1 MTLRG
6 PAHRLVTP
14 QSPRPRPLLLRGL
27 FSPRPARGGGVA
39 MKRGGKQRLAL
50 GGAGEA
56 GPDGKTER
64 PLVPACPRC
73 RPGRLQRHLLS
84 GEFDQLRDFPIFE
97 SNFVQVTRLGEVANK
112 VTMGVAAS
120 SPALELPDLL
130 LLAGP
135 AKENGH
141 LQLFGCGPCRRPAT
155 ASSASGCG
163 CSTACASTRPR
174 RTRRSR
180 TARRKRR
187 RLGGGARSLQPWK
200 PDLTQ
205 RSQNSGDCDSPN
217 VLPVHQRTKEEN
229 ALSRGRTDESIK

>member
-1 MTLRG
+1 MKPG
-6 PAHRLVTP
+6 HEPKPA
-14 QSPRPRPLLLRGL
+14 
-27 FSPRPARGGGVA
+27 F
-39 MKRGGKQRLAL
+39 

-56 GPDGKTER
+56 GPGVMAER
-64 PLVPACPRC
+64 PLVSACPTG

-141 LQLFGCGPCRRPAT
+141 LQLFGLFP
-155 ASSASGCG
+155 
-163 CSTACASTRPR
+163 
-174 RTRRSR
+174 
-180 TARRKRR
+180 
-187 RLGGGARSLQPWK
+187 LQFVQ
-200 PDLTQ
+200 LF
-205 RSQNSGDCDSPN
+205 
-217 VLPVHQRTKEEN
+217 VH
-229 ALSRGRTDESIK
+229 DESRWQLKVKFRTGRAFYLQLRAPPESRDREFGQWVRLLYRLHFHSAQGAVPFTQDYSALEDNEDDDEDEDGDLPAGELQAMEARLDPQMSELWGL